1 MARLTKVT
9 SLEDVRKNWVMQG
22 GYVLIEDFGTPEY
35 EVGRIISPI
44 TMRGAKKNPEWRF
57 GKVVAVGPGR
67 EKWSRSAKKMVTI
80 PVLVEPGQLIIYWKF
95 HGTHT
100 RYETE
105 DGFVLRVLANFPD
118 DKRRDQ
124 VVAVIAE
131 APEGKTLEQYE
142 AELREHAYF
151 KMEA

>member
-1 MARLTKVT
+1 VYGLTKIASV
-9 SLEDVRKNWVMQG
+9 EDVKRTWAIQG

-35 EVGRIISPI
+35 EVGRIVSPI
-44 TMRGAKKNPEWRF
+44 TLRGAKKNPEWRF

-67 EKWSRSAKKMVTI
+67 VKWSRSAKKAVTI
-80 PVLVEPGQLIIYWKF
+80 PVLVKPGDLVVYWKY

-118 DKRRDQ
+118 DPRRDQ
-124 VVAVIAE
+124 IVAVVAE
-131 APEGKTLEQYE
+131 PPEGKTMEEYE
-142 AELREHAYF
+142 AELRKHSYF
-151 KMEA
+151 KMKT